1 MCAAAWLLYLYG
13 QCQLMRL
20 VVCEGALAVEL
31 RVGHFIAQQLIELTY
46 RLLRPSQP
54 VALLS
59 QRQAN
64 QRHLSA
70 TTSTTITFTTTIT
83 ASSRPITKPG

>member
-1 MCAAAWLLYLYG
+1 MC
-13 QCQLMRL
+13 L

-64 QRHLSA
+64 QRHLSTT
-70 TTSTTITFTTTIT
+70 TTSTFITFTTTIT
-83 ASSRPITKPG
+83 AASRPITKPG